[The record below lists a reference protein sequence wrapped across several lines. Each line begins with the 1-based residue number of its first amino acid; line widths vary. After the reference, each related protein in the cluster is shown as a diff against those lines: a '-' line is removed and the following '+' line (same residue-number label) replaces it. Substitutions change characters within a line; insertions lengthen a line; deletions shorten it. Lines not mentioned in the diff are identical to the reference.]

1 MTKNKA
7 NKKKMNPI
15 LWIIFAII
23 IPLMITTVIA
33 IVVLSFAGIDVIDW
47 AKKKGSTVPVVSS
60 FIKTDEEKDLNLKL
74 ERSEEK
80 IEKQQEEIEELKLEI
95 ESLNSL
101 REQQEQQILKL
112 ENKAKSEQ
120 ELSQSD
126 GTQPDGTQQPSN
138 NLKQTAAS
146 FRKMNGQKAADIIQN
161 LNRDDA
167 IEILQ
172 QLSNDVRGK
181 ILEEMEPKVAAEL
194 TGRLMNQ

>member
-74 ERSEEK
+74 ERSEERL
-80 IEKQQEEIEELKLEI
+80 EEQREEIEELKLEI
-95 ESLNSL
+95 ESLQSIK
-101 REQQEQQILKL
+101 EQQEQEIVKL
-112 ENKAKSEQ
+112 ENKVKSDI
-120 ELSQSD
+120 ELAPLD
-126 GTQPDGTQQPSN
+126 EAQQPANS
-138 NLKQTAAS
+138 LKQTAAS
-146 FRKMNGQKAADIIQN
+146 FRKMNGQKAAEIIQN
-161 LNRDDA
+161 LSRDDA

-172 QLSNDVRGK
+172 QLSNDVRGN